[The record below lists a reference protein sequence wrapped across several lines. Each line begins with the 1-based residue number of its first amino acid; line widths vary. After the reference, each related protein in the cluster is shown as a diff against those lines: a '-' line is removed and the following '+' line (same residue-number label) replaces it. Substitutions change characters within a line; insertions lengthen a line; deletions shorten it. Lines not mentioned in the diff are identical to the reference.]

1 MVDHKGYDEPE
12 GREPGRRA
20 FTVAMLAM
28 ALVTV
33 ALIAFL
39 IYGLVHWRYPDCPA
53 ARFCRF

>member
-1 MVDHKGYDEPE
+1 MVDPRVTTNPRVGS
-12 GREPGRRA
+12 RVARA

-39 IYGLVHWRYPDCPA
+39 IYGLVHWRSPGCPA